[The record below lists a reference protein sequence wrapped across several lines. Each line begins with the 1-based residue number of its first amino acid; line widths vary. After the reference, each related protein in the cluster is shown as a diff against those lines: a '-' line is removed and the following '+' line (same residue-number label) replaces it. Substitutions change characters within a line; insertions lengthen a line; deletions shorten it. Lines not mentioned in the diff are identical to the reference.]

1 MAKPINLYQGQ
12 APWAFSQMGA
22 GIAEAGAGIAKAMQ
36 TGDAQMRAGISS
48 GINTAVNE
56 YANYQDTKH
65 AVTASEKA
73 YETLR
78 SFLPKELQ
86 FAIDAQVESMGSNTP
101 GALNERKY
109 FWDQTKSML
118 GSAVKQ
124 AYDLQRIQKEIDA
137 RGKPQVSSPVLDD
150 IPTVEGVLK
159 TVVDQPQTG
168 TPQRANTSPQISGG
182 LSGLP
187 MNSSQGNP
195 NLLIP
200 TSAPA
205 QVAAA
210 PRTGMPPAGLPPTR
224 KNLITGEMEFLSPD
238 GKRYIPEPKDDLY
251 FERNLTIRP

>member
-12 APWAFSQMGA
+12 APLAFSQMGA

-36 TGDAQMRAGISS
+36 TGSSQLGAGIA
-48 GINTAVNE
+48 GGVDAAVGE
-56 YANYQDTKH
+56 YMKYQDTKH
-65 AVTASEKA
+65 AVTGAEKA

-78 SFLPKELQ
+78 SVLPKELQ

-101 GALNERKY
+101 ATLNERKY

-137 RGKPQVSSPVLDD
+137 RGKPQVSSLVLDD

-159 TVVDQPQTG
+159 TVADQPKTG
-168 TPQRANTSPQISGG
+168 TPQRADTSPQISGD

-224 KNLITGEMEFLSPD
+224 KNLITGEMEFWSPEA
-238 GKRYIPEPKDDLY
+238 KRYIPEPK
-251 FERNLTIRP
+251 TISPY